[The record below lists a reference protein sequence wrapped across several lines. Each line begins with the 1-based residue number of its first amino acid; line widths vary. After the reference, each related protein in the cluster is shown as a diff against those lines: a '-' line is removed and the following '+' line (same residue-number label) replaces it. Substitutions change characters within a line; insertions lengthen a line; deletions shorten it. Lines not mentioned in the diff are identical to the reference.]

1 MIKPAPVFL
10 NQRSPTSPGGN
21 DREILLRI
29 RNVAMIM
36 GEKKPGDLAPLAVSF
51 QDFPKEFCTLF
62 GQRAPFRIMPGYL
75 FHPIVD
81 GDIR

>member
-10 NQRSPTSPGGN
+10 NQRGPTSPGDN
-21 DREILLRI
+21 HREILLRT
-29 RNVAMIM
+29 RNGPMIM
-36 GEKKPGDLAPLAVSF
+36 GEEKPGDLAPLAVPF

-62 GQRAPFRIMPGYL
+62 GQRAPCRIVPGYL